1 MTFSIR
7 KSMGFRLSM
16 VEEEWYVGT
25 TTTSGVTALI
35 QAFPVQEINMAGLT
49 ARSQKQ
55 SAGIRSGDKPKGDC
69 VG

>member
-1 MTFSIR
+1 MS
-7 KSMGFRLSM
+7 G
-16 VEEEWYVGT
+16 EWYVGT

-55 SAGIRSGDKPKGDC
+55 SAGMRSGDKPKSQGC
-69 VG
+69 E